1 MTTCIG
7 CRTVKER
14 NANQWWSLN
23 NYFGLSGQFCP
34 DCYDKVSHNSY
45 QEPNRPKDYMLMLLK
60 LSDSK

>member
-1 MTTCIG
+1 MIKCKG
-7 CRTVKER
+7 CDTDQRSG
-14 NANQWWSLN
+14 QWWNLN
-23 NYFGLSGQFCP
+23 NYFGLSGRFCS